1 VGGQGGGNTNCPP
14 PSSLR
19 RMCPALLAASF
30 RGAFTPRSGLSA
42 HFSTNDLS
50 HVLSTGALN
59 TLPVHMGWD
68 LAYQTAY
75 CITPGACTNLLY
87 AAQRVVHSCVSG
99 GDLHCGS
106 MLYGPHP
113 QRVRVEDGHLAGSV
127 PHRVHR
133 KGRGTRNSSEI
144 HPVPLSCA
152 WHVPCGTSV
161 QSAPGQP
168 LARVECTTTGPSP
181 EYCRN

>member
-1 VGGQGGGNTNCPP
+1 
-14 PSSLR
+14 
-19 RMCPALLAASF
+19 
-30 RGAFTPRSGLSA
+30 
-42 HFSTNDLS
+42 
-50 HVLSTGALN
+50 
-59 TLPVHMGWD
+59 MGWD

-75 CITPGACTNLLY
+75 GITPGACTNLPY

-106 MLYGPHP
+106 MLCGPHP

-161 QSAPGQP
+161 QSATGQP
-168 LARVECTTTGPSP
+168 L
-181 EYCRN
+181 